1 MNIIDNIQNK
11 IEQLKKDEETMYAGT
26 QFETQLNERMND
38 LELLEQEIDK
48 VIKRKQYVKRSS
60 LNWED
65 FFIWA
70 ILNHLWFIGIYKVN
84 LLLIN
89 LW

>member
-48 VIKRKQYVKRSS
+48 VIKRK
-60 LNWED
+60 
-65 FFIWA
+65 
-70 ILNHLWFIGIYKVN
+70 
-84 LLLIN
+84 
-89 LW
+89 